1 MFCLTILFLHFLGRL
16 APALPVIGSTSASS
30 VGSLDT
36 SPAGCSSSWKLC
48 HLCAFICFAYR
59 LCPDTRLI
67 VAMVGRCCVILA
79 QCAQWLWQCA
89 QFFVFLCWVCAWL
102 SVADQLPAHQILLLG
117 CASWCQISSSL
128 LQWPFRSMNQPS
140 QTNTDGTLLCKCY
153 RGKAQEQ
160 DLLPQGQNWFLVQA
174 LQGSW
179 FSIGRWRIKLC
190 AAGQAVLWLMC
201 EAEDTL
207 TWG

>member
-48 HLCAFICFAYR
+48 AFICFAYH

-79 QCAQWLWQCA
+79 QCAQWLWQWA
-89 QFFVFLCWVCAWL
+89 QFLCFCAE
-102 SVADQLPAHQILLLG
+102 SVLDYLLLISCLHSAHQILLLC
-117 CASWCQISSSL
+117 CASWWQL
-128 LQWPFRSMNQPS
+128 AP
-140 QTNTDGTLLCKCY
+140 
-153 RGKAQEQ
+153 
-160 DLLPQGQNWFLVQA
+160 VA
-174 LQGSW
+174 LQVYESAK
-179 FSIGRWRIKLC
+179 SDQHRWNPALQMLQRKSPRARLAPSRTKLIFG
-190 AAGQAVLWLMC
+190 AG
-201 EAEDTL
+201 TS
-207 TWG
+207 G